1 MEKKHVKINENEMS
15 FERNDVLTIQ
25 EMTAIVGGNAD
36 GGGDDGDEPINPPWP
51 D

>member
-1 MEKKHVKINENEMS
+1 MEKKHVKINENEMP
-15 FERNDVLTIQ
+15 FERNDVLTIR

-36 GGGDDGDEPINPPWP
+36 GGDDGDDPINPPWP

>member
-15 FERNDVLTIQ
+15 FEKKDVLTIE

-36 GGGDDGDEPINPPWP
+36 GGGDDGDETMPPDW